1 MSATALAAGVFP
13 PARIAVSALFF
24 MNGFM
29 VGSWAPK
36 IPEFAARF
44 ALSESALG
52 IVILV
57 FGIGSL
63 IAMPIVG
70 AGISRIG
77 AARIMRL
84 MALVLA
90 LSLLAITISPTLAI
104 AAIAVLGFGA
114 AVGGMDVAMNA
125 NAVVVERDM
134 RRAIMSSCHGF
145 WSLGGLVGAAAGG
158 VLIAALGSLGHAVV
172 ATMVSAGIVF
182 AVWRMARIDGPAPD
196 EAKPPLRLPKMAL
209 PYLLGTMALFSMV
222 PEGAVLDWGALFLRQ
237 ERGADLALSGLA
249 FGAFSATMALMRF
262 LGDAVRDRLGAVTT
276 MRLSATIAMVG
287 MAIAGFAPGSTAV
300 IVGFAIAGIGIA
312 NLVPIAFSAAGNAP
326 NLPPGIGLTVVT
338 TMGYSGILLAPSV
351 IGWIAEHTGFA
362 PIFAAMPLLLGAV
375 LAASPLAATANV
387 TD

>member
-1 MSATALAAGVFP
+1 M
-13 PARIAVSALFF
+13 SALFF

-44 ALSESALG
+44 SLSESALG
-52 IVILV
+52 LIILV

-77 AARIMRL
+77 SARIMRP

-90 LSLLAITISPTLAI
+90 LSLLAISVSPALAI
-104 AAIAVLGFGA
+104 AAVAVLGFGA

-145 WSLGGLVGAAAGG
+145 WSLGGLVGAASGG
-158 VLIAALGSLGHAVV
+158 VMIAVLGSLGHAFV
-172 ATMVSAGIVF
+172 ATVISAGIVF
-182 AVWRMARIDGPAPD
+182 AVWRMARIDGPTPG

-209 PYLLGTMALFSMV
+209 PYLLGAMALFSMV

-276 MRLSATIAMVG
+276 MRLSAAIAMVG
-287 MAIAGFAPGSTAV
+287 MAIAGFAPGSAAV
-300 IVGFAIAGIGIA
+300 ILGFAIAGIGIA

-326 NLPPGIGLTVVT
+326 DLPPGIGLTVVT
-338 TMGYSGILLAPSV
+338 TMGYSGILLAPSA

-375 LAASPLAATANV
+375 LAASPLAATA
-387 TD
+387 DIAD